1 MQARERKSP
10 SAEPRH
16 PSTGDPKSDHGA
28 QRRIGLGGGLFANRP
43 IPESLTIAGHKVA
56 VAAGHHMRFQELMG
70 RAHEVDLVI
79 ELNTDLAPSMIGET
93 FLHEVVEMVDKIYG
107 LELPHPAIQTLA
119 AGIYQALTTSVNEA
133 K

>member
-16 PSTGDPKSDHGA
+16 PST
-28 QRRIGLGGGLFANRP
+28 
-43 IPESLTIAGHKVA
+43 
-56 VAAGHHMRFQELMG
+56 
-70 RAHEVDLVI
+70 HEVDLVI